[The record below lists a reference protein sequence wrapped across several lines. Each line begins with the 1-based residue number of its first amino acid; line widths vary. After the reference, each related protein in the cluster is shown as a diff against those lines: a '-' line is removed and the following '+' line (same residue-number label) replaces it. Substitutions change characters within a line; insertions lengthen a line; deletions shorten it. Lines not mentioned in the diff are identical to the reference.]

1 MNEEMVLDL
10 MRRCMMVAAQTAAPM
25 LLIGMVVGLVIAIF
39 QAATQIQ
46 EASLNFVPKLIAIG
60 LLMIVFGPFMIDN
73 LVTFTRTLIS
83 EMVYL
88 SPGAPE

>member
-25 LLIGMVVGLVIAIF
+25 LLIGMAVGLIIAVF

-60 LLMIVFGPFMIDN
+60 ILMMIFGPFMIDN
-73 LVTFTRTLIS
+73 LVTFTKTLIT

-88 SPGAPE
+88 SPGAPQ

>member
-25 LLIGMVVGLVIAIF
+25 LLIGMAVGLIIAVF

-60 LLMIVFGPFMIDN
+60 VLMMIFGPFMIDN
-73 LVTFTRTLIS
+73 LVTFTKALIT

-88 SPGAPE
+88 SPGAPQ